1 MNAFHPLYT
10 TVRMLHSIRVFS
22 RRFIYKGDTSTH
34 AEGTDPRGGLSERGS
49 GVSLYKILPSTIVYG
64 IWH

>member
-34 AEGTDPRGGLSERGS
+34 AEGTVLRKGLGA
-49 GVSLYKILPSTIVYG
+49 
-64 IWH
+64 